1 MKVIFIE
8 IIMKSQKQHKF
19 LLVDFHFC
27 SYEHSRMVW
36 LWTQR
41 WNCFTGIVCVWSWSV
56 CWS

>member
-36 LWTQR
+36 LA
-41 WNCFTGIVCVWSWSV
+41 S
-56 CWS
+56 